1 MTMRKLMGGTLAML
15 LCLTSRGAA
24 DDFKIEEGF
33 KPLFNGKDLSGWK
46 ERNGGAL
53 DGKTETAKPAGRFK
67 VADGAIVIDAKA
79 KGNVF
84 IDSVKTFEKDVHLIF
99 EFKAEEGCNNDVY
112 LRGTKFDLKKG
123 DIKNLKLGEWQK
135 FEIIVKG
142 DNVEFKC
149 DGESQKPQ
157 KAKAGAAP
165 FSIRAEFGPVQIRRV
180 RYKE

>member
-1 MTMRKLMGGTLAML
+1 MIRLLGGAAF
-15 LCLTSRGAA
+15 LCLFATVHAA
-24 DDFKIEEGF
+24 DDFKVEPGF
-33 KPLFNGKDLSGWK
+33 TPLFNGKDLSGWK
-46 ERNGGAL
+46 ERGGAAL
-53 DGKTETAKPAGRFK
+53 DGKAETAKPAGRFK
-67 VADGAIVIDAKA
+67 VADNAIVIDAKA
-79 KGNVF
+79 KGGAF

-112 LRGTKFDLKKG
+112 LRGTKFDIKKG

-142 DNVEFKC
+142 DMVEFKC

-165 FSIRAEFGPVQIRRV
+165 FSLRAEFGPIQVRRV